1 MIVASILENKELMKQ
16 WTIES
21 ERHALSVCGFC
32 GHDDYNYLRNKK
44 FAEIILGEC
53 LKKARSE
60 EDRFYGLNETDL
72 ALAMENYQE
81 VLKQHFGLKD

>member
-1 MIVASILENKELMKQ
+1 MMASILENKELMTQ
-16 WTIES
+16 WAIES
-21 ERHALSVCGFC
+21 ERHALSICGFC

-44 FAEIILGEC
+44 FAEIILNEC

-60 EDRFYGLNETDL
+60 EDRFYGLGQSDL

-81 VLKQHFGLKD
+81 LLKQDFGVQE